1 MHLRNAPT
9 NLMQE
14 MGYGQ
19 GYRHAHLE
27 ALPDIGAYA
36 AGENY
41 FPDELQP
48 STFYHPAAAG
58 LESKIRG
65 RLASLS
71 AADAAAD
78 AAADENAKDKHS
90 ADDAAGEV

>member
-1 MHLRNAPT
+1 MR
-9 NLMQE
+9 E

-19 GYRHAHLE
+19 GYRHAHHE
-27 ALPDIGAYA
+27 ALRDIGAYV

-58 LESKIRG
+58 LENKIRG
-65 RLASLS
+65 RLASFS
-71 AADAAAD
+71 AADAAA
-78 AAADENAKDKHS
+78 AAVDKNAEDKNS

>member
-1 MHLRNAPT
+1 MR
-9 NLMQE
+9 E

-19 GYRHAHLE
+19 GYRHAHHE
-27 ALPDIGAYA
+27 ALRDIGAYV

-71 AADAAAD
+71 AAAAAVD
-78 AAADENAKDKHS
+78 KNAEDKNS